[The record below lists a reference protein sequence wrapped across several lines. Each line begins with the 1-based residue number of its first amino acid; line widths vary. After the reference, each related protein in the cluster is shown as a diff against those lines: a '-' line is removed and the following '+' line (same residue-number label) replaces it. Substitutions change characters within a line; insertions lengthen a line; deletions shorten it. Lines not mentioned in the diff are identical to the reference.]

1 MRLTRRALL
10 SASGTFG
17 AAGFAGVGTAADVG
31 DRTDGPTPPTEAYQP
46 TASKN
51 WWYVNA
57 HLYDGR
63 TPRYNL
69 SSALVMDHGG
79 DAAGHLLLFT
89 LVDDETGET
98 LGVNHEGAITP
109 NGDRYG
115 ARFRGGSNEV
125 RLERV
130 DGDPDAPGEFVLSV
144 SGKHDVALRFSA
156 DDGPRTREGYREGGG
171 VANVLFWN
179 QAGCE
184 GRVEG
189 DAVTGVGFVEH
200 VWGTWSR
207 VPQKGIDF
215 VNAHLGRP
223 GRGNDPPTDASVY
236 FRRTFY
242 HGTPA
247 SGPVLSDVGPVLYL
261 TPDGETWYEA
271 ETVECSADGDPCEA
285 HRTGT
290 PDSMR
295 IVGTFAADGRV
306 DLRLDQRPHAT
317 ISIPDEEPLGTV
329 HEGAADVTGS
339 VRLPDRHGRRPVE
352 GIAQTEHQRFAPFY
366 EF

>member
-1 MRLTRRALL
+1 MRLTRRTFLR
-10 SASGTFG
+10 ASGTL
-17 AAGFAGVGTAADVG
+17 AGVGVAGVGTAAARDPV
-31 DRTDGPTPPTEAYQP
+31 TPTPPKEAYQP
-46 TASKN
+46 SSSKN
-51 WWYVNA
+51 WWYSNA

-69 SSALVMDHGG
+69 SVALVMDHGG

-89 LVDDETGET
+89 LVDYETGET
-98 LGVNHEGAITP
+98 VGENHEGVITP
-109 NGDRYG
+109 NPETYG
-115 ARFRGGSNEV
+115 AHYRGESNAV

-130 DGDPDAPGEFVLSV
+130 AGTAGGPGEFVLSV
-144 SGKHDVALRFSA
+144 AGEHDVRLRFRA
-156 DDGPRTREGYREGGG
+156 DDVPRTREDYREGGG

-179 QAGCE
+179 QVRCE
-184 GRVEG
+184 GRVG
-189 DAVTGVGFVEH
+189 DTGVTGVGFLEH

-242 HGTPA
+242 HGTPV
-247 SGPVLSDVGPVLYL
+247 SGPVLADVGPVLFL
-261 TPDGETWYEA
+261 TPDGETWYVA
-271 ETVECSADGDPCEA
+271 DTIECSADGEPCED
-285 HRTGT
+285 HRTDT
-290 PDSMR
+290 PDHLR
-295 IVGTFAADGRV
+295 IAGTFAEDGRV

-317 ISIPDEEPLGTV
+317 ISIPEVEPLGNV
-329 HEGAADVTGS
+329 HEGAAEVRGML
-339 VRLPDRHGRRPVE
+339 RLPDRNGPRPVE